1 MIFYKFRYRQ
11 FYLDIIYKNLTDIQV
26 QSILLAKIIII
37 KILYKN
43 KKINNYHVV

>member
-1 MIFYKFRYRQ
+1 MIFYIFRDRQ

-43 KKINNYHVV
+43 KKIDNYHVV